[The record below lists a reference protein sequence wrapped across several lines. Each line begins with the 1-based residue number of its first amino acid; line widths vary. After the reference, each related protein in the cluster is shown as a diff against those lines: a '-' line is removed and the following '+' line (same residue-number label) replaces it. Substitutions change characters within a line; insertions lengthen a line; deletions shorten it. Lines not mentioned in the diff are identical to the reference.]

1 LAAKIAEPKPRL
13 DRLFIVGDVQGCAD
27 ELDHLLR
34 LARAHDDRRLCFV
47 GDLINR
53 GPKSKAVL
61 ERVVAE
67 DALVVVGNHEDG
79 LLKGKESDT
88 LARVR
93 AELGDELERWLAW
106 MAALPTYLSDEAL
119 IVVHAGIAPGK
130 RPETCT
136 RAELT
141 RIREVEGRAWFD
153 SWHGPETV
161 VFGHWSMR
169 GKVDLPLVKGLDTG
183 CVYGGELTGL
193 RWPEREFV
201 SVPARRQWFDPIAMK
216 PRW

>member
-1 LAAKIAEPKPRL
+1 LAPIAEPEPRL

-27 ELDHLLR
+27 ELDDLLR
-34 LARAHDDRRLCFV
+34 VARAADDRRLCFV

-61 ERVVAE
+61 ERVVTE

-79 LLKGKESDT
+79 LLKGKDTDT

-93 AELGDELERWLAW
+93 DELGADLPRWLEW
-106 MAALPTYLSDEAL
+106 MAALPTYLCDEAL

-130 RPETCT
+130 RPEACT

-141 RIREVEGRAWFD
+141 RIREVDGRPWFD
-153 SWHGPETV
+153 SWRGPETV
-161 VFGHWSMR
+161 VFGHWSVR

-201 SVPARRQWFDPIAMK
+201 SVPARRQWFDPLAMK